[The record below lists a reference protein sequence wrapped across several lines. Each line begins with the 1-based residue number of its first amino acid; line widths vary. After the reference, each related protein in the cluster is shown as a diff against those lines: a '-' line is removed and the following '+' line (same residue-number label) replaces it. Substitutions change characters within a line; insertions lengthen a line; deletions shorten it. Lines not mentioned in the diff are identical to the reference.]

1 MAGRAATQRI
11 GSAVNE
17 AEQGTFSR
25 IIAAM
30 RRFAD
35 AIVPSAATIA
45 QREALALRR
54 ACCGL
59 LIEVARIDS
68 EHFDRKR
75 EAVAQALAET
85 FAMQPGESATLI
97 AAVGG
102 EANRYTS
109 YYEPVALINKLWSPP
124 QKARLVEQ
132 FWCVAMADGRLDM
145 FEEHLV
151 RILADLLYV
160 AHADFILAKHRALD
174 RSRLAGAPA

>member
-1 MAGRAATQRI
+1 MIESVQGAVGRI
-11 GSAVNE
+11 VAV
-17 AEQGTFSR
+17 
-25 IIAAM
+25 M

-35 AIVPSAATIA
+35 AIIPGPETIA

-68 EHFDRKR
+68 EHFERKR
-75 EAVAQALAET
+75 ETVAQALAET
-85 FAMQPGESATLI
+85 FAMRPDESAALI

-102 EANRYTS
+102 KANRYTS
-109 YYEPVALINKLWSPP
+109 YYDPVALINKHWAPP

-132 FWCVAMADGRLDM
+132 LWRVAVADGTLDM
-145 FEEHLV
+145 YEEHLV

-174 RSRLAGAPA
+174 RSRLADASA